1 GGLQVLDPILRQQAL
16 QWRWLCPLIL
26 SACRSPLLPTYN
38 TPSLPLL
45 QFTLQWYFSSTSF
58 SDYFYYLLF
67 PAARKVIWFQH
78 RPSPQQAFLNT
89 LNNIITTVDRLPRSF
104 TTCHLDSHTGISLP
118 LLEIILYTLPSTHPH
133 FSSFIP
139 PDQLFARHPGVQ
151 QLLAI
156 DVFTFDFDLQVIRV
170 RNWSSLEFTR
180 YPRISRRVGR
190 LIEEGQIYLQPFFLA
205 LCRQAPR
212 PSFTNDSFIANPP
225 NIRPLIRRLIQPT
238 TPLPPQQPLN
248 SIQAYKALVSS
259 DTPFLNIS
267 PLSSS
272 QWRLFWK
279 IPILLQSRTVWYR
292 LLHRKIPSKSNLHHL
307 IPNTHPSPQCP
318 LCSSQGIE
326 DIQHFFFT
334 CPLKLAVWQFT
345 ASTYLS
351 HTPLTDET
359 LLQFLNNI
367 SHFSITEPTRSASL
381 PFPELTVYQVFATS
395 LLCIWQAHWRTTF
408 DHVPFV
414 TDTVNS
420 SIARSLSRLDSEL
433 QFDL

>member
-1 GGLQVLDPILRQQAL
+1 MDDLADSLAALFTNTTHPAPPPSVPSTSGNPIQYKILAYADDTLVYLKDTTDFLLLKEAIHNLGSSFINFRIFPKLSFRTLQQPRHHGGLQVLDPILQQQAL

-38 TPSLPLL
+38 TPNLPLL
-45 QFTLQWYFSSTSF
+45 QFTLQWFFNSSSF

-78 RPSPQQAFLNT
+78 RPSPHQAFLNT
-89 LNNIITTVDRLPRSF
+89 LNSLITAVDRLPRSF
-104 TTCHLDSHTGISLP
+104 TTCHLDSHTGLSLP
-118 LLEIILYTLPSTHPH
+118 LLEIILYSLPSTHPH

-139 PDQLFARHPGVQ
+139 PDQLFDRHPGVQ
-151 QLLAI
+151 KLLAI

-180 YPRISRRVGR
+180 YPRVSRRVGR

-205 LCRQAPR
+205 LCRPAPR
-212 PSFTNDSFIANPP
+212 PSFTNDSFTANPP

-259 DTPFLNIS
+259 DTPSLNIS

-272 QWRLFWK
+272 QWRLFWQL
-279 IPILLQSRTVWYR
+279 PILLQSRTVWYR
-292 LLHRKIPSKSNLHHL
+292 LLHRKIPSKSILHHL
-307 IPNTHPSPQCP
+307 IPNNHPSPQCP

-334 CPLKLAVWQFT
+334 CPLKLAVW
-345 ASTYLS
+345 
-351 HTPLTDET
+351 
-359 LLQFLNNI
+359 
-367 SHFSITEPTRSASL
+367 
-381 PFPELTVYQVFATS
+381 
-395 LLCIWQAHWRTTF
+395 
-408 DHVPFV
+408 
-414 TDTVNS
+414 
-420 SIARSLSRLDSEL
+420 
-433 QFDL
+433 